1 MLREE
6 VHRGRDWLFLEGG
19 VEGTGKDIRGTLS
32 RAMRDAWRRTGLE
45 RARTRAWGRLMCS
58 ICLCIHSAE
67 IYSESLKCQVL
78 YLVLKMWQ

>member
-1 MLREE
+1 M
-6 VHRGRDWLFLEGG
+6 FLERG

-32 RAMRDAWRRTGLE
+32 RSMEEEGPRGAC
-45 RARTRAWGRLMCS
+45 TRAWGRLMCS
-58 ICLCIHSAE
+58 ICLCIHSTE

>member
-1 MLREE
+1 M
-6 VHRGRDWLFLEGG
+6 FLEGG

-32 RAMRDAWRRTGLE
+32 RSVEEEGP
-45 RARTRAWGRLMCS
+45 RASMHKGMGQADVFHL
-58 ICLCIHSAE
+58 LCIHSTE